1 MKIVQDNKSLVSLCK
16 LLTKQHIIY
25 LDTEFKRDKTYWP
38 KLCIIQFRTSRQTYL
53 LDIIDISKYDL
64 EKLKHILSSN
74 LIIKVIHSAKQDIEV
89 LNYTFGIKVKNVF
102 DTQLVYD
109 YIFHTV
115 TIGYRNIVK
124 NLLDINLSKK
134 LQSSDWSQ
142 RPLNSKQLIYAENDV
157 KYLPKI
163 YLFLIQQ
170 IKKKRMVRMIKKLNL
185 INTEVGDTFE
195 PKLAYKRIK
204 SKNISRNQK
213 KRIKKYA
220 HWRELQAQKYD
231 IPRNWVVSDKNLIR
245 ASKERFNDLL
255 KHRKNNDQKLELFK
269 TFLKSEIFSQKE
281 L

>member
-16 LLTKQHIIY
+16 LLAKQHIIY

-38 KLCIIQFRTSRQTYL
+38 KLCTIQFRTSRQTYL
-53 LDIIDISKYDL
+53 VDMIDISKYDL
-64 EKLKHILSSN
+64 EKLKYILSSN
-74 LIIKVIHSAKQDIEV
+74 FILKVIHSAKQDIEV

-109 YIFHTV
+109 HIFNTV

-124 NLLDINLSKK
+124 NLLNVNLSKK

-163 YLFLIQQ
+163 YLFLIQK
-170 IKKKRMVRMIKKLNL
+170 IKKKRIVRMIKILNL
-185 INTEVGDTFE
+185 TNTEVGDTFE
-195 PKLAYKRIK
+195 PKMAYKRIK
-204 SKNISRNQK
+204 TKSINRNQK
-213 KRIKKYA
+213 KLIKKYA

-231 IPRNWVVSDKNLIR
+231 MPRNWVVSDKNLIR

>member
-1 MKIVQDNKSLVSLCK
+1 MKIVQDNKSLVNLCI
-16 LLTKQHIIY
+16 LLAKQHIIY

-38 KLCIIQFRTSRQTYL
+38 KLCTIQFRTSRQTYL
-53 LDIIDISKYDL
+53 VDMIDISKYDL
-64 EKLKHILSSN
+64 EKLKYILSSN
-74 LIIKVIHSAKQDIEV
+74 FILKVIHSAKQDIEV

-109 YIFHTV
+109 HIFNTV

-124 NLLDINLSKK
+124 NLLNVNLSKK

-163 YLFLIQQ
+163 YLFLIQK
-170 IKKKRMVRMIKKLNL
+170 IKKKRMVRMIKILNHT
-185 INTEVGDTFE
+185 NTEVGDTFE
-195 PKLAYKRIK
+195 PKMAYKRIK
-204 SKNISRNQK
+204 TKSINRNQK
-213 KRIKKYA
+213 KLIKKYA

-231 IPRNWVVSDKNLIR
+231 MPRNWVVSDKNLIR